1 MNTTYDLPKNLGDLM
16 GAYDSAHWETEVLE
30 LKPDAGVL
38 KRGSVLSLV
47 TGKLGL
53 ATSTNQSTA
62 YGVLL
67 DPQIDTAAKFTDGSV
82 TGSVARAGSF
92 RGAALLAKTG
102 TDVAALKDKLRDVG
116 VYVEGAIVANA

>member
-1 MNTTYDLPKNLGDLM
+1 MNTTYDLPQNLGDLM

-30 LKPDAGVL
+30 LKPDSGVL

-47 TGKLGL
+47 TGKLEL
-53 ATSTNQSTA
+53 ATSTNQATA

-67 DPQIDTAAKFTDGSV
+67 DPQVDTAAKFTDGNV
-82 TGSVARAGSF
+82 TGSIAGAGSF

-102 TDVAALKDKLRDVG
+102 TDVVALEDKLRDVG
-116 VYVEGAIVANA
+116 IYVEGAIVANA

>member
-1 MNTTYDLPKNLGDLM
+1 MNTTYDLPQNLGDLM

-30 LKPDAGVL
+30 LKPDSGVL

-47 TGKLGL
+47 TGKLEL
-53 ATSTNQSTA
+53 ATSTNQATA

-67 DPQIDTAAKFTDGSV
+67 DPQVDTAAKFTDSSV
-82 TGSVARAGSF
+82 TGSIARAGSF

-102 TDVAALKDKLRDVG
+102 TDVVALKDKPAGCWDLC
-116 VYVEGAIVANA
+116 